1 MAGNLRLAKNALML
15 YGRTLIT
22 TVVGIVTVRLTLQAL
37 GVDDYGLLN
46 VAGSLA
52 GVFSFV
58 TVGLSIGVS
67 RFMTF
72 ELGRGDIGRMR
83 RTFSSAL
90 IAFSAICILFVI
102 LGETVGL
109 WYLRNYLTVPAGSES
124 AAFWVFQASILTLV
138 TMLIRTPYNAVI
150 VSHEKFNVLALME
163 TLYSM
168 MKLGAV
174 VYVSNIEESRVIIL
188 AFIYAIL
195 PLVYLATYIIYTR
208 RYPETHVTL
217 HFDKVLFKPIVNFS
231 SWEILGSV
239 SKMLKT
245 SGFNMVV
252 NFFCGVAMN
261 ATIGIANTVSGAV
274 VGLAYNLSGVFYPG
288 MVKAYAKKNML
299 EFSTLTYRASLGS
312 MILYGIVAMPL
323 IAECDYVLR
332 LWLGNP
338 PRLSPELCLIFL
350 IADSLLMAQL
360 VGAEAIKA
368 AGKNRALNLLQSLSA
383 ALAVGLVF
391 MALYGGLS
399 PLTACALFSL
409 DVLFSLT
416 IVAFLMARN
425 FGVAATGHFLKNSVF
440 KVLFLELA
448 VYLLLRMFCSLMEPS
463 FLRLTLCCILS
474 ATIFSI
480 LSYCLLLNDDERT
493 AVKNF
498 IRIKLI
504 ALKPVQ

>member
-58 TVGLSIGVS
+58 TVGLSVGVS

-72 ELGRGDIGRMR
+72 ELGRGDIWRMR
-83 RTFSSAL
+83 RTFSSSI
-90 IAFSAICILFVI
+90 IAFVAISALFVI
-102 LGETVGL
+102 LGETIGL
-109 WYLRNYLTVPAGSES
+109 WYLRNYLTVPAGSEN
-124 AAFWVFQASILTLV
+124 AAFWVFQASILTVV
-138 TMLIRTPYNAVI
+138 TSFIRVPYNGI
-150 VSHEKFNVLALME
+150 IISHEKFNVHAMME
-163 TLYSM
+163 TLYSVL
-168 MKLGAV
+168 KLGVV
-174 VYVSNIEESRVIIL
+174 VYVSGLEENRVIIL
-188 AFIYAIL
+188 AFIYAVL

-208 RYPETHVTL
+208 RYPETHVKI
-217 HFDKVLFKPIVNFS
+217 HFDKALFKPIVKFS

-252 NFFCGVAMN
+252 NFFCGVAMH

-274 VGLAYNLSGVFYPG
+274 IGLAYNLSGVFYPG

-323 IAECDYVLR
+323 IAECDYVLH
-332 LWLGNP
+332 LWLGNS
-338 PRLSPELCLIFL
+338 PRLSPQLCLIFL

-391 MALYGGLS
+391 IALYGGLS

-409 DVLFSLT
+409 DVLFSLS

-425 FGVAATGHFLKNSVF
+425 FGVATTGHFLKNSVV

-463 FLRLTLCCILS
+463 FLRLLLS
-474 ATIFSI
+474 
-480 LSYCLLLNDDERT
+480 CLLSVVSFAILTYSFLLTPDERSSL
-493 AVKNF
+493 VSVL
-498 IRIKLI
+498 RSR
-504 ALKPVQ
+504 LKPAI